1 MKKLIL
7 LAPIVV
13 ILAACSS
20 SPKDP
25 YERRVYHDE
34 QRREKAAEQAID
46 RAPKWMTDLPVS
58 KSAVY
63 QNGTAVSPDY
73 SMAVSK
79 AKTVAFGKIC
89 MSAGGRVNQQSK
101 IYQTDSENASTEF
114 SELAIKTY
122 CPGVDISGVEVA
134 AEGIK
139 VIPEN
144 GRFRA
149 YVLIAL
155 PIGEANGIQKVTDAR
170 NQRRLA
176 ETRSRES
183 FKEMERTETQK
194 PQ

>member
-101 IYQTDSENASTEF
+101 IYRTDSENASTEF

-183 FKEMERTETQK
+183 FKEMERTETRK
-194 PQ
+194 PE

>member
-1 MKKLIL
+1 MKNIIL
-7 LAPIVV
+7 LAPIVA

-25 YERRVYHDE
+25 YERRAYEDE
-34 QRREKAAEQAID
+34 QRKEKAAEQAID
-46 RAPKWMTDLPVS
+46 KAPKWMTNLPVS

-73 SMAVSK
+73 SMAVTK

-101 IYQTDSENASTEF
+101 IYRADSENASTEF

-139 VIPEN
+139 VISEN

-183 FKEMERTETQK
+183 FKELDRVETQK

>member
-7 LAPIVV
+7 LAPIVA

-20 SPKDP
+20 APKDP
-25 YERRVYHDE
+25 FERRAYEDE
-34 QRREKAAEQAID
+34 QRREKAVEQAID
-46 RAPKWMTDLPVS
+46 KAPKWMTNLPVS

-63 QNGTAVSPDY
+63 QNGTAVSSDY
-73 SMAVSK
+73 SMAVNK

-101 IYQTDSENASTEF
+101 IYRTDSDNASTEF
-114 SELAIKTY
+114 SEMAIKSY

-139 VIPEN
+139 IVPEN

-149 YVLIAL
+149 YVLVAL

-183 FKEMERTETQK
+183 FKEMERAETRK
-194 PQ
+194 PE

>member
-7 LAPIVV
+7 LAPIVA

-25 YERRVYHDE
+25 YERRAYEDE

-46 RAPKWMTDLPVS
+46 KAPKWMTDLPVS

-73 SMAVSK
+73 SMAVTK
-79 AKTVAFGKIC
+79 AKTIAFGKIC

-101 IYQTDSENASTEF
+101 IYRTDTENASTEF

-183 FKEMERTETQK
+183 FKELDRAETRK
-194 PQ
+194 PE

>member
-1 MKKLIL
+1 MKNIIL
-7 LAPIVV
+7 LAPIVA

-25 YERRVYHDE
+25 YERRAYEDE
-34 QRREKAAEQAID
+34 QRKEKAAEQAID
-46 RAPKWMTDLPVS
+46 KAPKWMTNLPVS

-73 SMAVSK
+73 SMAVTK

-101 IYQTDSENASTEF
+101 IYRTDSENASTEF

-134 AEGIK
+134 EEGIK
-139 VIPEN
+139 VISEN

-183 FKEMERTETQK
+183 FKELDRAETQK

>member
-101 IYQTDSENASTEF
+101 IYRTDSENASTEF

>member
-73 SMAVSK
+73 SMAVTK

-101 IYQTDSENASTEF
+101 IYRTDSENASTEF

-194 PQ
+194 PE

>member
-25 YERRVYHDE
+25 YERRAYDDE

-46 RAPKWMTDLPVS
+46 KAPKWMTNLPVS

-73 SMAVSK
+73 SMAVTK

-89 MSAGGRVNQQSK
+89 MSAGGRVDQQSK
-101 IYQTDSENASTEF
+101 IYRTDSENASTEF

-139 VIPEN
+139 VISEN

-183 FKEMERTETQK
+183 FKEMERKETQK
-194 PQ
+194 PE

>member
-46 RAPKWMTDLPVS
+46 KAPKWMTDLPVS

-73 SMAVSK
+73 SMAVTK

-101 IYQTDSENASTEF
+101 IYRTDSENASTEF

-183 FKEMERTETQK
+183 FKEMERTETRK
-194 PQ
+194 PE

>member
-25 YERRVYHDE
+25 YERRAYEDE
-34 QRREKAAEQAID
+34 QRKEKAAEQAID
-46 RAPKWMTDLPVS
+46 KAPKWMTNLPVS

-73 SMAVSK
+73 SMAVTK

-101 IYQTDSENASTEF
+101 IYRTDSENASTEF

-183 FKEMERTETQK
+183 FKEMERTETRK
-194 PQ
+194 PE

>member
-25 YERRVYHDE
+25 YERRAYQDE
-34 QRREKAAEQAID
+34 QRKEKAAEQAID

-73 SMAVSK
+73 SMAVTK

-101 IYQTDSENASTEF
+101 IYRTDSENASTEF

-183 FKEMERTETQK
+183 FKELDRAETQK

>member
-7 LAPIVV
+7 LVPIVV

-73 SMAVSK
+73 SMAVTK

-101 IYQTDSENASTEF
+101 IYRTDSENASTEF

-134 AEGIK
+134 PEGIK
-139 VIPEN
+139 VVPEY

-149 YVLIAL
+149 YVLVAL
-155 PIGEANGIQKVTDAR
+155 PVGEANGIQKFNESRA
-170 NQRRLA
+170 QRRLA

-183 FKEMERTETQK
+183 FKEMERAETRK
-194 PQ
+194 AD

>member
-1 MKKLIL
+1 MKNIIL
-7 LAPIVV
+7 LAPIVA

-25 YERRVYHDE
+25 YERRAYEDE
-34 QRREKAAEQAID
+34 QRKEKAAEQAID
-46 RAPKWMTDLPVS
+46 KAPKWMTNLPVS

-73 SMAVSK
+73 SMAVTK

-101 IYQTDSENASTEF
+101 IYRTDSENASTEF

-139 VIPEN
+139 VISEN

-183 FKEMERTETQK
+183 FKELDRVETQK
-194 PQ
+194 P

>member
-101 IYQTDSENASTEF
+101 IYRTDSENASTEF

-176 ETRSRES
+176 ETRSRER
-183 FKEMERTETQK
+183 FKELDRAETQK

>member
-1 MKKLIL
+1 MKNIIL
-7 LAPIVV
+7 LAPIVA

-25 YERRVYHDE
+25 YERRAYEDE
-34 QRREKAAEQAID
+34 QRKEKAAEQAID
-46 RAPKWMTDLPVS
+46 KAPKWMTNLPVS

-73 SMAVSK
+73 SMAVTK

-101 IYQTDSENASTEF
+101 IYRTDSENASTEF

-139 VIPEN
+139 VISEN

-183 FKEMERTETQK
+183 FKELDRVETQK

>member
-25 YERRVYHDE
+25 YERRAYQDE
-34 QRREKAAEQAID
+34 QRKEKAAEQAID
-46 RAPKWMTDLPVS
+46 KAPKWMTDLPVS

-73 SMAVSK
+73 SMAVTK

-101 IYQTDSENASTEF
+101 IYRTDSENASTEF

-183 FKEMERTETQK
+183 FKELDRAETRK
-194 PQ
+194 PE

>member
-7 LAPIVV
+7 LAPIVI

>member
-25 YERRVYHDE
+25 YERRAYHDE

-46 RAPKWMTDLPVS
+46 KAPKWMTDLPVS

-73 SMAVSK
+73 SMAVTK

-89 MSAGGRVNQQSK
+89 MSAGGRVDQQSK
-101 IYQTDSENASTEF
+101 IYRTDSENASTEF

-139 VIPEN
+139 VISEN

-176 ETRSRES
+176 ESRSRES
-183 FKEMERTETQK
+183 FKEMERKETQK
-194 PQ
+194 PE